1 MIQCIVKNGLVLAAE
16 LLPGE
21 TLNLEF
27 IERYMNQGSENY
39 MVLVKDEEQLYKI
52 FPNHKSLQKGVG
64 DNGEMKLVLQE

>member
-1 MIQCIVKNGLVLAAE
+1 MIQCIVKNGLVLASE

-39 MVLVKDEEQLYKI
+39 MVLVKDEEQLHKI

-64 DNGEMKLVLQE
+64 DDGEIKLVLQE

>member
-1 MIQCIVKNGLVLAAE
+1 MIQCIVKNGLVLATE

-39 MVLVKDEEQLYKI
+39 MVLVKDEEQLHKI
-52 FPNHKSLQKGVG
+52 FPSHRPLQKGVG
-64 DNGEMKLVLQE
+64 DDGEMKLVLQE

>member
-1 MIQCIVKNGLVLAAE
+1 MIQCIVKNGLVLASE

-39 MVLVKDEEQLYKI
+39 MVLVKDEEQLRKI
-52 FPNHKSLQKGVG
+52 FPNHKPLQKGVG
-64 DNGEMKLVLQE
+64 DNGEIKFVLQE

>member
-21 TLNLEF
+21 TLDLEF

-52 FPNHKSLQKGVG
+52 FPNYKSLQKGVG